1 MILCYSHPIKKQNPG
16 SSVAKPVLKL
26 VKGNSLQSYFQ
37 KDCSASRNAEG
48 VNPEKRPAVADP
60 SRPVCDGRLDDC
72 DRENASDIAWS
83 TPVSPTHGAMKKRKS
98 PAGKNGLDVW
108 AHVGRI
114 RSDLHLKYARR
125 NANLLPYTHAC
136 YHCGTTLALG
146 WSKKNVSG
154 DRLREGCWQTTK
166 VHHHLRVCNMLPPGA
181 MAQLTQYNEDF
192 KKVKMEKGLIRNSQV
207 AMPLKLS
214 GGEVVFSRSLY
225 ADIRQ
230 AAKVAIARTIMY
242 SQTQLPNHYLDCP
255 FEKDKQRLLYKAG
268 FEDAMMGKKDSSNYP
283 TLGSRAVADFI
294 ESEDAIQLACGRVWA
309 SKLDEAASGN
319 THSQVQS
326 DLVTLSDRGKWQSI
340 GHTDVCPMS
349 GIPFTVN
356 TGFRHVAD
364 KTNETSAV
372 DIEEQSQR
380 FFGRKQLA
388 VAHSIATDV
397 GAFGVGAQVVREY
410 PFGTQ
415 LHRDKCMMHQMS
427 KV

>member
-1 MILCYSHPIKKQNPG
+1 
-16 SSVAKPVLKL
+16 
-26 VKGNSLQSYFQ
+26 
-37 KDCSASRNAEG
+37 
-48 VNPEKRPAVADP
+48 
-60 SRPVCDGRLDDC
+60 
-72 DRENASDIAWS
+72 
-83 TPVSPTHGAMKKRKS
+83 
-98 PAGKNGLDVW
+98 
-108 AHVGRI
+108 
-114 RSDLHLKYARR
+114 
-125 NANLLPYTHAC
+125 
-136 YHCGTTLALG
+136 
-146 WSKKNVSG
+146 
-154 DRLREGCWQTTK
+154 
-166 VHHHLRVCNMLPPGA
+166 MLPTGA
-181 MAQLTQYNEDF
+181 MAQLTLYNEDF
-192 KKVKMEKGLIRNSQV
+192 KKVKMEKGLVRNSQV

-214 GGEVVFSRSLY
+214 GGEVVFSRSLD

-242 SQTQLPNHYLDCP
+242 SQTKLPDHYLDCP

-268 FEDAMMGKKDSSNYP
+268 FEDAMMGKKDSSNFP
-283 TLGSRAVADFI
+283 TLGSRAVADYI
-294 ESEDAIQLACGRVWA
+294 ESEDAIQRAYGRVWA

-319 THSQVQS
+319 PHSQVQS

-340 GHTDVCPMS
+340 GHTDVCPIS

-372 DIEEQSQR
+372 DMEEQSQR

-388 VAHSIATDV
+388 VAHSIVTDV

-415 LHRDKCMMHQMS
+415 LHKDKCMMHQMS